1 MVAVVYD
8 IGGTNLRSAY
18 YQNGDVIDIRRYKT
32 PNYFIMEE
40 DEIKSCILDIIRC
53 DFSDRLKSG
62 YSIDGIAVCFPGPVS
77 EDGNILGSSVIFGK
91 RLKSNFNLKELLE
104 KEFQQFKIIVTNDI
118 TAAAYRYIERKNYC
132 LITVSSGIG
141 NKICIGGKVVIDKEG
156 RTGEIGHFEY
166 SGYKTGIECSC
177 GTGKDHVGM
186 FSSGR
191 GIEHFANKLFSTTDR
206 FKDSFMKST
215 LKRIIDNNGVILAE
229 HVAIAADNGDDYA
242 KNVIDFCTVPL
253 AEVIALL
260 SIALYIPEFILI
272 GGFALKCNYY
282 RKSLV
287 KNTIRKGVYNFSDEN
302 IDCMI
307 ICGINDDNHGLIGLG
322 KLFCALYS

>member
-1 MVAVVYD
+1 M
-8 IGGTNLRSAY
+8 I
-18 YQNGDVIDIRRYKT
+18 
-32 PNYFIMEE
+32 
-40 DEIKSCILDIIRC
+40 
-53 DFSDRLKSG
+53 
-62 YSIDGIAVCFPGPVS
+62 
-77 EDGNILGSSVIFGK
+77 SS
-91 RLKSNFNLKELLE
+91 
-104 KEFQQFKIIVTNDI
+104 
-118 TAAAYRYIERKNYC
+118 
-132 LITVSSGIG
+132 
-141 NKICIGGKVVIDKEG
+141 
-156 RTGEIGHFEY
+156 RTQ
-166 SGYKTGIECSC
+166 T
-177 GTGKDHVGM
+177 
-186 FSSGR
+186 
-191 GIEHFANKLFSTTDR
+191 
-206 FKDSFMKST
+206 
-215 LKRIIDNNGVILAE
+215 
-229 HVAIAADNGDDYA
+229 IAADNGDDYA